1 MHDRDCLH
9 RFLFEHWPIRG
20 HIVHL
25 DAAWRALLEHRDYP
39 VAVRDVL
46 GEAVAAAVLLSAT
59 LKFDGTLSLQLQ
71 GDGPM
76 HLLLAQCTNE
86 LAVRAVARYQEATEI
101 HDARSTLPVLAG
113 TGRLAVTLENEDLS
127 QRYQGIVSLDHAD
140 LAGCLQRYFED
151 SEQLP
156 TRLWLRADA
165 QGVSGILLQRLSDD
179 SVAQRATGADSLRAS
194 TAAQQFVGSD
204 RAAIDDAWRRVQML
218 VDTLQPEELRTLTD
232 KDILR
237 RLFAEDDVRMFESA
251 PVSFRCRCSRERV
264 VAMLRGIGAEEAQGI
279 LTERGHVEVLC
290 DFCNRAYRFDAVDV
304 AQIFATVTAAGS
316 SGTVH

>member
-9 RFLFEHWPIRG
+9 RFLFEHFPFRG

-25 DAAWRALLEHRDYP
+25 DAAWLALLEHRDYP
-39 VAVRDVL
+39 IPVRGML

-86 LAVRAVARYQEATEI
+86 LAVRAVARYREAPEI
-101 HDARSTLPVLAG
+101 HAAQPSLPLLAG

-127 QRYQGIVSLDHAD
+127 QRYQGIVSLDHD
-140 LAGCLQRYFED
+140 RLAGCLQRYFED

-156 TRLWLRADA
+156 TRLWLYADA

-179 SVAQRATGADSLRAS
+179 SVAQRAGTDNLRAP
-194 TAAQQFVGSD
+194 AGAQRVAGLD
-204 RAAIDDAWRRVQML
+204 RAEVDDAWQRVQL
-218 VDTLQPEELRTLTD
+218 LADTLKPEELRTLTD
-232 KDILR
+232 KEILH
-237 RLFAEDDVRMFESA
+237 RLFAEDDVRVFESA

-264 VAMLRGIGAEEAQGI
+264 VAMLRGIGVEEARGI
-279 LTERGHVEVLC
+279 LAERGHVEVLC

-304 AQIFATVTAAGS
+304 EQIFAAAMLAGS

>member
-9 RFLFEHWPIRG
+9 RFLFEHLPIRG

-39 VAVRDVL
+39 VAVRDML
-46 GEAVAAAVLLSAT
+46 GEAVAASVLLSAT

-71 GDGPM
+71 GDGPV

-86 LAVRAVARYQEATEI
+86 LAVRAVARYQEAPEI

-113 TGRLAVTLENEDLS
+113 TGRLMVTLENEDLS
-127 QRYQGIVSLDHAD
+127 QRYQGIVALDQSR
-140 LAGCLQRYFED
+140 LAGCLQRYFEE

-156 TRLWLRADA
+156 TRLWLHADER
-165 QGVSGILLQRLSDD
+165 GVSGILLQRLSDD
-179 SVAQRATGADSLRAS
+179 SVAQRTGADNLRVP
-194 TAAQQFVGSD
+194 TGAQRIVGPD
-204 RAAIDDAWRRVQML
+204 RAAVDDAWRRVQL
-218 VDTLQPEELRTLTD
+218 LADTLTPGELRTLTD
-232 KDILR
+232 REILH
-237 RLFAEDDVRMFESA
+237 RLFAEDDVRVFESA

-264 VAMLRGIGAEEAQGI
+264 VAMLRGIGVEEARGV
-279 LTERGHVEVLC
+279 LAERGHVEVVC

-304 AQIFATVTAAGS
+304 EQIFAAATAAES